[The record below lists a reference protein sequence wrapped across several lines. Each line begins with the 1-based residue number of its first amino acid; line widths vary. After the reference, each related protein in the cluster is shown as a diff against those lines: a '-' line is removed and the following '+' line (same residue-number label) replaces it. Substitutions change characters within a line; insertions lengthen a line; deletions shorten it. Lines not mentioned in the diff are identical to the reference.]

1 MARADAVISRC
12 FCPPE
17 RVRVPHWGHSA
28 IRSQAFSMQPPIFSG
43 EKAKFSQ
50 PNASSSST
58 RWWMICASAFCSTT
72 PALRQM
78 LLILCPDTSSPP
90 MRTSPESVPLV
101 TLGITP
107 DRMERTVLF
116 P

>member
-1 MARADAVISRC
+1 
-12 FCPPE
+12 
-17 RVRVPHWGHSA
+17 
-28 IRSQAFSMQPPIFSG
+28 MQPPIFSG

-50 PNASSSST
+50 PKANSSST

-72 PALRQM
+72 PALRQIS
-78 LLILCPDTSSPP
+78 LILCPDTSSPP
-90 MRTSPESVPLV
+90 TRTSPESVPLV

-107 DRMERTVLF
+107 DRMDRTVLF

>member
-1 MARADAVISRC
+1 
-12 FCPPE
+12 
-17 RVRVPHWGHSA
+17 
-28 IRSQAFSMQPPIFSG
+28 MQPPIFSG

-50 PNASSSST
+50 PKASSSST

-107 DRMERTVLF
+107 DRMDRTVLF